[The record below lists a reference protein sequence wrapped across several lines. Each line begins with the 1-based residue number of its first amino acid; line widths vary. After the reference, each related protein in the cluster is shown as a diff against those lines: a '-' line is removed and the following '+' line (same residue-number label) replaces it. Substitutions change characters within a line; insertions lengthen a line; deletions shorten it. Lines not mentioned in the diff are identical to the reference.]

1 MTGVLQYAAAT
12 IGVAG
17 VGVAL
22 ALQSGGETVDLPH
35 RTPWEALQR
44 AAVVDGLRCLADFYQ
59 AHPEVPLPAYPAF
72 NDNIIQARTDEE
84 GAAIIKVIAAALGV
98 EVITTTGGGQHLV
111 AERSFGGV
119 LLRAVYVP
127 VAAMAEY
134 NARQVYAESY
144 RPDDHGEATT

>member
-1 MTGVLQYAAAT
+1 MTDLQPDESQEKGELDWPTTTAWP
-12 IGVAG
+12 VAER
-17 VGVAL
+17 VN
-22 ALQSGGETVDLPH
+22 LPH

-72 NDNIIQARTDEE
+72 TDNIIQARTDEE

-98 EVITTTGGGQHLV
+98 EVTTTTGGGQHLQ

-119 LLRAVYVP
+119 LF
-127 VAAMAEY
+127 
-134 NARQVYAESY
+134 
-144 RPDDHGEATT
+144 